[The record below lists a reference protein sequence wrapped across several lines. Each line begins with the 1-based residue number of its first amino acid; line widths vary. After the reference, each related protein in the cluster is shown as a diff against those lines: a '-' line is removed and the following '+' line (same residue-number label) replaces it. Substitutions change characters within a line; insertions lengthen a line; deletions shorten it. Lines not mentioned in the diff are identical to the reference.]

1 MLVLAN
7 ILRVIATLVVG
18 SFMGYACSLL
28 VQQREWLAKDDGCC
42 KIAFTNKPVEAY
54 LLVLAVALAAF
65 SLGQEKVGSEPLVPI
80 GFAPGSLF
88 QSELLVI
95 VLGSSF
101 NRATRPD
108 GLDLHP
114 IVGGVWVFGQI
125 FLFSMIGSKIDASVL
140 RNTLRVAPVLLF
152 GLCCRFL
159 GVVLAVH
166 LAHTRK
172 DDSGDLQRKDVRKE
186 ILFVFLSSLPRASL
200 QGALGFV
207 PIKER
212 FFGGGPEARSACLF
226 IADSARLYIMIMS
239 LVGSTLLHRLGP
251 VLLAEDPEDDEE
263 RGRRVL
269 VTFEDEPVQLKE
281 MKDARRAGGS
291 ECTKKLL
298 SERSASFPV
307 IQSSTAGSAPGVLL
321 PVSVNEETQQE
332 ERKEEE
338 KVEKEGGFI
347 RRPER
352 TAKTS
357 SGFLRHGT
365 LEELTLDT
373 DFQSALRTIQTVYGI
388 SGGSGP
394 SSDELVK
401 YLDDKYSAP
410 VRVQMTELDDIGPM
424 TSKFRSLHQF

>member
-1 MLVLAN
+1 
-7 ILRVIATLVVG
+7 
-18 SFMGYACSLL
+18 
-28 VQQREWLAKDDGCC
+28 
-42 KIAFTNKPVEAY
+42 
-54 LLVLAVALAAF
+54 
-65 SLGQEKVGSEPLVPI
+65 VGSEPLVPI

-352 TAKTS
+352 TWARVCLGNVPRKKASMRTAKTS
-357 SGFLRHGT
+357 SGFLRHAT

-410 VRVQMTELDDIGPM
+410 VRVQMPELDDIGPM

>member
-1 MLVLAN
+1 MLA
-7 ILRVIATLVVG
+7 
-18 SFMGYACSLL
+18 
-28 VQQREWLAKDDGCC
+28 
-42 KIAFTNKPVEAY
+42 
-54 LLVLAVALAAF
+54 AVAR
-65 SLGQEKVGSEPLVPI
+65 S
-80 GFAPGSLF
+80 
-88 QSELLVI
+88 
-95 VLGSSF
+95 
-101 NRATRPD
+101 
-108 GLDLHP
+108 
-114 IVGGVWVFGQI
+114 GV
-125 FLFSMIGSKIDASVL
+125 ASV
-140 RNTLRVAPVLLF
+140 RREA
-152 GLCCRFL
+152 RR
-159 GVVLAVH
+159 
-166 LAHTRK
+166 RK

-251 VLLAEDPEDDEE
+251 VLLAEEHAAKERRRRDDEAWRRRTSGLLGPRNQLRQHQSRDPIFGQNRLFSDKTPEDPEDDEE

-269 VTFEDEPVQLKE
+269 VTFEAGGLPKQDEPVQLKE

-352 TAKTS
+352 TWARVCLGNVPRKKASMRTAKTS
-357 SGFLRHGT
+357 SGFLRHAT

-410 VRVQMTELDDIGPM
+410 VRVQMPELDDIGPM

>member
-1 MLVLAN
+1 MLA
-7 ILRVIATLVVG
+7 
-18 SFMGYACSLL
+18 
-28 VQQREWLAKDDGCC
+28 
-42 KIAFTNKPVEAY
+42 
-54 LLVLAVALAAF
+54 AVAR
-65 SLGQEKVGSEPLVPI
+65 S
-80 GFAPGSLF
+80 
-88 QSELLVI
+88 
-95 VLGSSF
+95 
-101 NRATRPD
+101 
-108 GLDLHP
+108 
-114 IVGGVWVFGQI
+114 GV
-125 FLFSMIGSKIDASVL
+125 ASV
-140 RNTLRVAPVLLF
+140 RREA
-152 GLCCRFL
+152 RR
-159 GVVLAVH
+159 
-166 LAHTRK
+166 RK

-338 KVEKEGGFI
+338 KVEKAGERNLRCVLSVAQEGGFI

-357 SGFLRHGT
+357 SGFLRHAT

-410 VRVQMTELDDIGPM
+410 VRVQMPELDDIGPM

>member
-1 MLVLAN
+1 MLA
-7 ILRVIATLVVG
+7 
-18 SFMGYACSLL
+18 
-28 VQQREWLAKDDGCC
+28 
-42 KIAFTNKPVEAY
+42 
-54 LLVLAVALAAF
+54 AVAR
-65 SLGQEKVGSEPLVPI
+65 S
-80 GFAPGSLF
+80 
-88 QSELLVI
+88 
-95 VLGSSF
+95 
-101 NRATRPD
+101 
-108 GLDLHP
+108 
-114 IVGGVWVFGQI
+114 GV
-125 FLFSMIGSKIDASVL
+125 ASV
-140 RNTLRVAPVLLF
+140 RREA
-152 GLCCRFL
+152 RR
-159 GVVLAVH
+159 
-166 LAHTRK
+166 RK

-251 VLLAEDPEDDEE
+251 VLLAEEHAAKERRRRDDEAWRRRTSGLLGPRNQLRQHQSRDPIFGQNRLFSDKTPEDPEDDEE

-357 SGFLRHGT
+357 SGFLRHAT

-410 VRVQMTELDDIGPM
+410 VRVQMPELDDIGPM